1 MFDSLTTIFTLLLS
15 GKIDHLF
22 KIPSLGSSCCAA
34 GCSELEIREHFCC
47 RTDDCMRKCYGADKN
62 QEKRTASSSSHFY
75 RPAVLQRL
83 RLWSQF
89 YPGARPP
96 TDLMQ

>member
-1 MFDSLTTIFTLLLS
+1 
-15 GKIDHLF
+15 KIDHLF

-47 RTDDCMRKCYGADKN
+47 RTDDCMRKCYGADKK
-62 QEKRTASSSSHFY
+62 QEKRTHTSAHFY

-83 RLWSQF
+83 RLWNQF
-89 YPGARPP
+89 YPGAR
-96 TDLMQ
+96 Q